1 MNKAA
6 LVLTR
11 PRGRPRGNPPTREAI
26 VSAARGLFLE
36 RGYRRTTLR
45 AVAGAAGVDPALIA
59 HHFGSK
65 KGLFADVMRFQCAN
79 ALATEDVLGGDRA
92 TLPDRLIDAV
102 TDLWEDADFQQL
114 TTQGDEAAEAI
125 REYLERE
132 LLDRLVEFLGGRDA
146 TVRAT
151 AVVTILGGLIY
162 TRYLNPSPPTRRSL
176 RPRPAAC
183 SPRRCTR
190 RWPPDRVAG
199 PVPERRRPS
208 RRARWQLT
216 ADQAVS
222 VHQCEQSPVLA
233 DCAPDGAARDAYA
246 GAHQDNGARA
256 IQRRPTLSGPHG
268 TALRRPCAPGRWQTK
283 EDPWWMSRW
292 TN

>member
-162 TRYLNPSPPTRRSL
+162 TRYLNPLPTHAALTPSEARRMLAPSLHAALAPGPRRRSG
-176 RPRPAAC
+176 
-183 SPRRCTR
+183 T
-190 RWPPDRVAG
+190 
-199 PVPERRRPS
+199 
-208 RRARWQLT
+208 
-216 ADQAVS
+216 
-222 VHQCEQSPVLA
+222 
-233 DCAPDGAARDAYA
+233 GAAQAFA
-246 GAHQDNGARA
+246 ARTVA
-256 IQRRPTLSGPHG
+256 ADR
-268 TALRRPCAPGRWQTK
+268 
-283 EDPWWMSRW
+283 
-292 TN
+292 